1 MNAGNV
7 LRAQVVRH
15 GLLQNAHCA
24 PMTAVSATS
33 AIRRLYVPQL
43 NTNGSASAH
52 PQRGKPL
59 TPQELLDKRHPKSPN
74 EALASIIDGE
84 LDYDTDMGAVAVNNV
99 VAEKRAATKTN
110 AAKLAKEATD
120 ELANTNAAKYAKD
133 TAGDFAKTKAAK
145 YAKDI
150 ADDLAKTKAAKYA
163 KDAAGDLAKTKA
175 GKFAKKTVDDFA
187 NKHFS

>member
-15 GLLQNAHCA
+15 GLLLNARCV

-33 AIRRLYVPQL
+33 AIKRMYVPQL
-43 NTNGSASAH
+43 NTSGSASAY

-59 TPQELLDKRHPKSPN
+59 TPQELLDKRHPKSLN

-84 LDYDTDMGAVAVNNV
+84 LDYDTDMGAAAVNNV
-99 VAEKRAATKTN
+99 VAEKRAAAKAN

-120 ELANTNAAKYAKD
+120 GLANT
-133 TAGDFAKTKAAK
+133 KAAN
-145 YAKDI
+145 
-150 ADDLAKTKAAKYA
+150 TA
-163 KDAAGDLAKTKA
+163 KDATDEL
-175 GKFAKKTVDDFA
+175 
-187 NKHFS
+187 